1 MLNCDEGIMRIKRNT
16 VTLLLVAIV
25 ILYFGFSGV
34 AGADARRGE
43 HFSERWC
50 SQCHGV
56 RSGQASPYASAPSFS
71 DLAANPATTR
81 DSLIVSLRTT
91 PHWTMPKI
99 KLKSADINDVVSY
112 ILSLRNPR

>member
-1 MLNCDEGIMRIKRNT
+1 MRIKWNT
-16 VTLLLVAIV
+16 VTLLLVAVV
-25 ILYFGFSGV
+25 IASFGLGSV

-43 HFSERWC
+43 RFSDRWC

-56 RSGQASPYASAPSFS
+56 RPDQASPYAQAPSFS
-71 DLAANPATTR
+71 DLAASPATTR
-81 DSLIVSLRTT
+81 DSLTVSLRTT

-99 KLKSADINDVVSY
+99 KLKSANINDVVSY